1 MSKLYNIYLALKA
14 KDSQT
19 IYLFKIG
26 IFFIAIDNDAYVL
39 SDIFHFK
46 LGNLNNKI
54 VKCGFPCNSLGK
66 YIKLF
71 RLYNLNAK
79 IVEPEQATL
88 YDFNAYKQNEYI
100 IELLK
105 LINSVDVNSL
115 SISEAYKFIE
125 DLKLIVSNANN
136 SVL

>member
-1 MSKLYNIYLALKA
+1 MSKMFKIYTDLK
-14 KDSQT
+14 KQDSHT
-19 IYLFKIG
+19 VYLFKSG

-46 LGNLNNKI
+46 LGNLNHKI

-71 RLYNLNAK
+71 RLYNSNAK

-88 YDFNAYKQNEYI
+88 YDFNAYRQNEYI

-125 DLKLIVSNANN
+125 DLKLIVSNADN